1 MDRKNL
7 DTLRAKYADDAPGT
21 SHHPEF
27 KRAIETIF
35 AGTNRRPKPYEG
47 VATFLGAPSCPYAPQ
62 QTDFGRL
69 DVALV
74 GVPLDLG
81 VTNRAMSRRSCGRI
95 LLGMICS
102 GGQIGS
108 QS

>member
-1 MDRKNL
+1 MDRKKL

-47 VATFLGAPSCPYAPQ
+47 VATFLGAPFCPNAPQ
-62 QTDFGRL
+62 QTDFGGL
-69 DVALV
+69 DVALT
-74 GVPLDLG
+74 GVPMDLG
-81 VTNRAMSRRSCGRI
+81 VFRARSGCR
-95 LLGMICS
+95 S
-102 GGQIGS
+102 PR
-108 QS
+108 